1 MEDDKIQRKMKK
13 LYKHVKSGRLTE
25 EIADEISELME
36 HVENMGEDAKR
47 NISGIVNDMKSA
59 MKKMK

>member
-1 MEDDKIQRKMKK
+1 MEDDKIQRKIKK
-13 LYKHVKSGRLTE
+13 LYRDVKSGRLTE
-25 EIADEISELME
+25 EIADEISEIME

-47 NISGIVNDMKSA
+47 NISGIVNDMKRA